1 MDHGLTCYEILDIAD
16 CVADRY
22 ALKKVNPLRFRK
34 QYDKV
39 IPIPLMVSNPNG
51 CLWVD
56 RDYVA
61 YGLIGQPVQYAY
73 VTYRHIREE
82 IASYRVLVRCRENPA
97 RLPADIRAA
106 FRTALR
112 AMERTGKSFHIFEE
126 IRAVVH

>member
-1 MDHGLTCYEILDIAD
+1 MENALTCYEILDIAD
-16 CVADRY
+16 LGADRY
-22 ALKKVNPLRFRK
+22 ALNKVNPLRFRK
-34 QYDKV
+34 QYDKA

-61 YGLIGQPVQYAY
+61 YELTGQPVQYAY

-82 IASYRVLVRCRENPA
+82 IASFHVLARCRKNPA
-97 RLPADIRAA
+97 KLPADIRAA

-112 AMERTGKSFHIFEE
+112 AMERTGKNYHVFEE
-126 IRAVVH
+126 IGQVVH